1 MTTGAPP
8 LRAKIVK
15 LHRWLGLAAAAFW
28 LLQAI
33 TGTMIV
39 FHWEIR
45 DAAISDLHRPTD
57 PAGIERRLTIF
68 APPGTKATLDS
79 MWTTA
84 GLPDRYDVYFTD
96 AAGESRS
103 ARIAGD
109 GTILRGV
116 EEPSGGIL
124 DTAVGLH
131 HNLLADTTGDWI
143 VGITGLLLVTNLIAG
158 LMVAWPRNVPWKSV
172 VKPINRG
179 PVAARLFSWHRA
191 IGLWLVLPA
200 LVLVVTGTFLK
211 FPDGVSKLVGADT
224 PSLPPVPA
232 RGAPV
237 GVGRAIETAFAALP
251 GSTLVSVGFPTAED
265 ATYTIR
271 LQTPQEMLRPYGA
284 SRVLVDAND
293 GRVRGSFPIVE
304 ASFATRAFN
313 ALVPIHTGRVAGL
326 GGRLLTF
333 TIGIWLI
340 AMIITGLLL
349 WQRRRKK
356 RTSA

>member
-57 PAGIERRLTIF
+57 PAGIERRLTLF
-68 APPGTKATLDS
+68 APPGTRATLDS

-109 GTILRGV
+109 GTVLRGPG
-116 EEPSGGIL
+116 EPSGGIL

-143 VGITGLLLVTNLIAG
+143 VGITGLLLVSNLIAG
-158 LMVAWPRNVPWKSV
+158 LIVAWPRNAPWKSV

-200 LVLVVTGTFLK
+200 LVLAATGTLLK
-211 FPDGVSKLVGADT
+211 FPDDVAKLVGADT
-224 PSLPPVPA
+224 PSLPPVA
-232 RGAPV
+232 AHGAPV
-237 GVGRAIETAFAALP
+237 GVGRAIETAFATLP

-313 ALVPIHTGRVAGL
+313 ALVPVHTGRVAGL
-326 GGRLLTF
+326 GGRLLIF
-333 TIGIWLI
+333 AIGIWLI